1 MWEQKSILKKLC
13 LFAFSITKYS
23 ITVSCLSSFFNFHS
37 FSCSTLFITDA
48 GDKIK
53 CFRLSRNPETQQEK
67 VLKRISYK
75 DNWNRVRYRSHLVRV
90 MVKNDFM
97 IILRTCQTSLFL
109 KLGKKTYFKNEQIK
123 RPYSS
128 KEKLKIHIENL
139 SF

>member
-13 LFAFSITKYS
+13 LFALSIRKYS

-37 FSCSTLFITDA
+37 FSCSTLFITDT
-48 GDKIK
+48 GGKIK

-90 MVKNDFM
+90 MVKKDFM
-97 IILRTCQTSLFL
+97 IILRTCQTLLFL
-109 KLGKKTYFKNEQIK
+109 KLEKKHTLKT
-123 RPYSS
+123 S
-128 KEKLKIHIENL
+128 KSKDLTPLKK
-139 SF
+139 S

>member
-13 LFAFSITKYS
+13 LCALSIRKYS

-37 FSCSTLFITDA
+37 FSCSTLFITDT
-48 GDKIK
+48 GGKIK

-90 MVKNDFM
+90 MVKKDFM
-97 IILRTCQTSLFL
+97 IILRTCQTLLFL
-109 KLGKKTYFKNEQIK
+109 KLEKKHTLKM
-123 RPYSS
+123 S
-128 KEKLKIHIENL
+128 KSKDLTPLKK
-139 SF
+139 S

>member
-13 LFAFSITKYS
+13 LCALSIRKYS

-37 FSCSTLFITDA
+37 FSCSTLFITDT
-48 GDKIK
+48 GGKIK

-90 MVKNDFM
+90 MVKKDFM
-97 IILRTCQTSLFL
+97 IILRTCQTLLFL
-109 KLGKKTYFKNEQIK
+109 KLEKKHTLKT
-123 RPYSS
+123 S
-128 KEKLKIHIENL
+128 KSKDLTPLKK
-139 SF
+139 S

>member
-1 MWEQKSILKKLC
+1 MWEQKSISKKLC
-13 LFAFSITKYS
+13 LFAFSIRKYS

-48 GDKIK
+48 SDKIK

-109 KLGKKTYFKNEQIK
+109 KLGKKTYSKNEQIK